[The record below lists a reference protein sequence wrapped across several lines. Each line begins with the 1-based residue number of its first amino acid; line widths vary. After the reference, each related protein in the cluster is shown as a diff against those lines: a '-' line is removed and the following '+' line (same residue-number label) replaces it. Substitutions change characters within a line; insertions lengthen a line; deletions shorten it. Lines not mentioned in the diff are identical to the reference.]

1 MERIVVGVYRA
12 RAFHCVALTL
22 AVLAIV
28 AVAPDRAAA
37 QRLTFDN
44 GFRSPSGNIHCQYF
58 NTDDVLRCDLKEI
71 ANRPLPKP
79 RDCEN
84 DWGQAFEVFGRK
96 ADTGP
101 ICYGDTVM
109 DDRLPVLGYGER
121 WQRGDFVCHSE
132 RTGVSCLN
140 SLGAGFEL
148 SRSTQTVL
156 RSNADKSETRKSE
169 TRKSSTAPPGANTG
183 GKSIGGSID

>member
-1 MERIVVGVYRA
+1 MIGACRVDLLRSGMIIA
-12 RAFHCVALTL
+12 ML
-22 AVLAIV
+22 AVIGVGAG
-28 AVAPDRAAA
+28 PAAA
-37 QRLTFDN
+37 QRITLDN

-58 NTDDVLRCDLKEI
+58 DTDSVLRCDLKQI
-71 ANRPLPKP
+71 ANRPLPRP

-84 DWGQAFEVFGRK
+84 EWGQAFEVFGRK
-96 ADTGP
+96 NESGP

-148 SRSTQTVL
+148 SRSAQTIL
-156 RSNADKSETRKSE
+156 HGE
-169 TRKSSTAPPGANTG
+169 PGGKLNTG
-183 GKSIGGSID
+183 KSVGGRVN

>member
-1 MERIVVGVYRA
+1 M
-12 RAFHCVALTL
+12 TL
-22 AVLAIV
+22 
-28 AVAPDRAAA
+28 
-37 QRLTFDN
+37 DN

-58 NTDDVLRCDLKEI
+58 DTDSVLRCDLKQI
-71 ANRPLPKP
+71 ANRPLPRP

-84 DWGQAFEVFGRK
+84 EWGQAFEVFGRK
-96 ADTGP
+96 NESGP

-148 SRSTQTVL
+148 SRSAQTIL
-156 RSNADKSETRKSE
+156 RGEQGGKL
-169 TRKSSTAPPGANTG
+169 NTG
-183 GKSIGGSID
+183 KSVGGRVD